1 MATNRFPQWGD
12 SGESPPTGFE
22 YQGGDQVNEK
32 HLDYLWY
39 ALNAQVD
46 DLISDIE
53 TVDGKDVEDFSTSGS
68 SGTVPISQGDGTLA
82 MESFELDRDIAQF
95 GFGLMV
101 GQTLE
106 SNESL
111 TIPSDNSM
119 VVADKY
125 DDQGDLTINGVLKI
139 V

>member
-12 SGESPPTGFE
+12 AGESPPTGFQ
-22 YQGGDQVNEK
+22 YNGGDQVNEK

-46 DLISDIE
+46 ELITDIDTVDNKDIE
-53 TVDGKDVEDFSTSGS
+53 QFSTSGAAD
-68 SGTVPISQGDGTLA
+68 TVPISQGNGTVQMQSLV
-82 MESFELDRDIAQF
+82 LDRDVAQF

-101 GQTLE
+101 GQTLP
-106 SNESL
+106 STESL

-125 DDQGDLTINGVLKI
+125 DDQGSLTVNGVLKVI
-139 V
+139 